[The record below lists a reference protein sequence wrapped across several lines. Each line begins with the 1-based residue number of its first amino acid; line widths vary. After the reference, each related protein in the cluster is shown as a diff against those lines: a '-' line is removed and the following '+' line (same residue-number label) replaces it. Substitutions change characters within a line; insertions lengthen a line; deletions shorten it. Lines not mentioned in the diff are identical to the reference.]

1 MVNLAGDY
9 GGGNAQARQQALAR
23 YPTGGAVGSG
33 LGNSLPPKKTT
44 STARGR
50 GVTAGPSGKY
60 SSGPSAPPQ
69 AAPGPIDPNAWL
81 GSDTGYQDQL
91 RQLQLALTNFG
102 ADVTRRQGDIT
113 SDYDTS
119 NRAMGKQKELDL
131 KSMESDWAG
140 RGMIRS
146 GLYGDAV
153 GNYNEEF
160 NQRLAE
166 LLSGRDKALAQ
177 LTQEQQ
183 AFQTQ
188 QELDK
193 QAAREAALRR
203 RAQGMGI

>member
-1 MVNLAGDY
+1 MVNYAGDY
-9 GGGNAQARQQALAR
+9 GGSNAQASRQAAIAR
-23 YPTGGAVGSG
+23 YPTGAAGSAA
-33 LGNSLPPKKTT
+33 LAPTVKKTAAT
-44 STARGR
+44 KPAI
-50 GVTAGPSGKY
+50 
-60 SSGPSAPPQ
+60 SSGPSGRYSAAPSAPP
-69 AAPGPIDPNAWL
+69 AAMPGAQDPNAWL

-91 RQLQLALTNFG
+91 RQLQLAMTNFG
-102 ADVTRRQGDIT
+102 ADVGRRQGEINT
-113 SDYDTS
+113 DYNTS
-119 NRAMGKQKELDL
+119 NRAMGKQKDLDL

-166 LLSGRDKALAQ
+166 LLSGRDRALSQ

-188 QELDK
+188 QELDQ

-203 RAQGMGI
+203 RAQGLGTV